1 MSAAEWTDAEREAVG
16 GHQVVHGSGNWP
28 WRCECGQEFRTS
40 TGHARHVRDAILG
53 ALAPFVAARE
63 AQAAA
68 KAVRGAADDMRTK
81 TLFVNGPPTR
91 TSRDFCAAWLR
102 DRADRIERGE
112 S

>member
-1 MSAAEWTDAEREAVG
+1 MSGVEWTDAEREAAG

-68 KAVRGAADDMRTK
+68 RALREAEADYSHLYLTRGAAAKVVAAVT
-81 TLFVNGPPTR
+81 
-91 TSRDFCAAWLR
+91 CADLGA
-102 DRADRIERGE
+102 RADRIERGE